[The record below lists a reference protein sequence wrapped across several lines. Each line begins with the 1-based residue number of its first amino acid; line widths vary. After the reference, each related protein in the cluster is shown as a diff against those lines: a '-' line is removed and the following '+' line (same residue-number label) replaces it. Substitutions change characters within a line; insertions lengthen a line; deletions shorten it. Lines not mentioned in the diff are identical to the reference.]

1 MEYLRK
7 TAKRLYFLPSSFY
20 NEDVNT
26 TVRKG
31 GAPTVSYVFPEK
43 LKNNSE
49 YGFCIYHHTINGDY
63 PLHWHEFYELEYVL
77 SGSGVLHLNGTDL
90 PFKKGSLM
98 FGTPADLQRMD
109 VHEKV
114 EVCNISFTRKW
125 IDEKLIRALSYG
137 TLLPDYDLPLDA
149 ILREYE
155 YTEKDQWNDRCLYHL
170 LNNVLIDVIRQIE
183 KDEQKG
189 FHTELFSPIMRAVR
203 YIDIH
208 FREELT
214 LEDVAREVGL
224 SASYFS
230 AQFHK
235 VIGQTF
241 KSYLVEVRLNY
252 AANLVAG
259 SDTRIAE
266 ICQSAGFGDFAN
278 FSRAF
283 KKTYGMSP
291 AAYRVQY
298 GNGASANSAYVV
310 QQFWEGEKTE

>member
-1 MEYLRK
+1 M
-7 TAKRLYFLPSSFY
+7 AF
-20 NEDVNT
+20 
-26 TVRKG
+26 
-31 GAPTVSYVFPEK
+31 VFPVKLEK
-43 LKNNSE
+43 NSE
-49 YGFCIYHHTINGDY
+49 YGFCIFHHTSTADY
-63 PLHWHEFYELEYVL
+63 PLHWHEFYELEYVM
-77 SGSGVLHLNGTDL
+77 SGSGILHLNGVAI
-90 PFKKGSLM
+90 PFQKGSLL
-98 FGTPADLQRMD
+98 FGTPADLHRL
-109 VHEKV
+109 EIREPV

-125 IDEKLIRALSYG
+125 IDEPLLRALSYG
-137 TLLPDYDLPLDA
+137 TVISQYDLPLDT

-155 YTEKDQWNDRCLYHL
+155 YTEKDRWNDRRLYHM
-170 LNNVLIDVIRQIE
+170 LNNILIDVLRQVE
-183 KDEQKG
+183 RDEERG

-203 YIDIH
+203 YIDVH

-214 LEDVAREVGL
+214 LEDVAREVGV
-224 SASYFS
+224 SPSYFS

-241 KSYLVEVRLNY
+241 KSYLVEVRLGY
-252 AANLVAG
+252 AANLIAG
-259 SDTRIAE
+259 SDGRIAE

-310 QQFWEGEKTE
+310 RQLWEG